1 KSVVTVQKPASE
13 NHKSFNFYWSCIN
26 KSFAISIIIFISILS
41 LCSQVHCEDL
51 VLTGNQQ
58 MVIENTTY
66 TQTGNIFIRDNAKLT
81 IKNATLILNVRYHE
95 EFMIYVTGGSLE
107 VINSTVKTTI
117 GTSVLAE
124 EIVVINMF
132 NK

>member
-1 KSVVTVQKPASE
+1 
-13 NHKSFNFYWSCIN
+13 
-26 KSFAISIIIFISILS
+26 
-41 LCSQVHCEDL
+41 
-51 VLTGNQQ
+51 